1 MKYNVKVTIEYK
13 ISIPDP
19 KTLPI
24 KLAASNLPASLKEFD
39 ITAIEI
45 KEIGEC

>member
-19 KTLPI
+19 KTLPM
-24 KLAASNLPASLKEFD
+24 KLVASNLPASLKEFNV
-39 ITAIEI
+39 TKIEI
-45 KEIGEC
+45 KETKE